1 MHRWV
6 LIILTAL
13 LLISGACKNSGKQ
26 NEPVQEA
33 AEATEIPDSGRHD
46 SVAESNSSA
55 DSITE
60 TAYIDLAIWN
70 SKLEM
75 TVPQQT
81 VLLKNARG
89 YALFDLMPVSGFHG
103 FDSLRLD
110 VHQFPCQICTADA
123 HEVYESYYQP
133 GEYHKYDTL
142 EVASDTIFKESIS
155 YNNEQGGGIE
165 HFYLTWRDGYHH
177 KLVFHFQIYH
187 SADQRDSIYQQAV
200 KKEFNEVKKIMTSA
214 VDNARSEMHYPMTDL
229 IVSMELDCIVG
240 GYSGNQWYRID
251 ELLQVDPAYIY
262 VLSGKDTLMSH
273 NHFYC
278 YSRERYLFPAMAFVN
293 QASLQQYI
301 EVRTSSPSII
311 LNYGESPDP
320 YLAFTSS
327 HDPYHGK
334 SSVLMEEHADKGNTV
349 GNLDSI
355 IHLPDYNGI
364 NWDEDFFRRDIDV
377 LSADVDNDGLQD
389 TVRWIAAYKPAG
401 EPGFCDAGSIKLHML
416 TYGNGNDVLQW
427 IPYTKSFECGK
438 SRLQNMLDMNGDTH
452 YEFVEYKQ
460 AAHRQQ
466 LQVLEVENNTF
477 SSVFTV
483 KW

>member
-6 LIILTAL
+6 FIILIGL

-33 AEATEIPDSGRHD
+33 AEATETPDTGRHD
-46 SVAESNSSA
+46 SVTGSNSSA
-55 DSITE
+55 DTIAQTS
-60 TAYIDLAIWN
+60 YIDLAIWN
-70 SKLEM
+70 RKLEM
-75 TVPQQT
+75 SVPQQT

-89 YALFDLMPVSGFHG
+89 YALFDLMPVSGFPG

-155 YNNEQGGGIE
+155 YKNEQGGGIE
-165 HFYLTWRDGYHH
+165 HFYLTWRDAYHH

-187 SADQRDSIYQQAV
+187 SAEQRDSVYQQAV
-200 KKEFNEVKKIMTSA
+200 RKEFNEVKKIMTSA

-240 GYSGNQWYRID
+240 GYSGNRWYNID

-262 VLSGKDTLMSH
+262 VLSGKDTLMCH

-293 QASLQQYI
+293 QASLQQYL
-301 EVRTSSPSII
+301 EVRASTPSII
-311 LNYGESPDP
+311 LNYGESPDA

-327 HDPYHGK
+327 HNPFHERAKILLQDHDGSEMIPA
-334 SSVLMEEHADKGNTV
+334 S
-349 GNLDSI
+349 DS
-355 IHLPDYNGI
+355 LGVMPDSKEI
-364 NWDEDFFRRDIDV
+364 NRNEDYSRTFVDV
-377 LSADVDNDGLQD
+377 LRTDIDNDGLFD
-389 TVRWIAAYKPAG
+389 TVRWIVAYKPAD
-401 EPGFCDAGSIKLHML
+401 EDGFCDPGSGKLRML
-416 TYGNGNDVLQW
+416 TYGNGAEIRQW
-427 IPYTKSFECGK
+427 IPSTKKSECGTGY
-438 SRLQNMLDMNGDTH
+438 LQSMLDMNGDNH

-466 LQVLEVENNTF
+466 LQVLEVENSSF
-477 SSVFTV
+477 ASVFTV